1 MIYFFHHYELPVI
14 LQQAQIQDILMRNQ
28 QDGGPPLRLT
38 QRSFINNNS
47 ENNNNNNGGGQ
58 QQQPQNNGGQPQ
70 PPREVARAAGFNFA
84 GFRFRFGV
92 VLTTHQSHRHVRV
105 SHIHG
110 KLMLESNYQLFM
122 ELIFTLVF
130 KL

>member
-105 SHIHG
+105 SHNTLCSRNFQNV
-110 KLMLESNYQLFM
+110 KLRLDFYE
-122 ELIFTLVF
+122 I
-130 KL
+130 

>member
-1 MIYFFHHYELPVI
+1 
-14 LQQAQIQDILMRNQ
+14 MRNQ

-38 QRSFINNNS
+38 QRSFINNTNNTS
-47 ENNNNNNGGGQ
+47 ENNNNGGGQ
-58 QQQPQNNGGQPQ
+58 QQQPQNNGGPQ

-105 SHIHG
+105 STYNSSNLIVPKQNLPKG
-110 KLMLESNYQLFM
+110 KS
-122 ELIFTLVF
+122 IDKLVS
-130 KL
+130 